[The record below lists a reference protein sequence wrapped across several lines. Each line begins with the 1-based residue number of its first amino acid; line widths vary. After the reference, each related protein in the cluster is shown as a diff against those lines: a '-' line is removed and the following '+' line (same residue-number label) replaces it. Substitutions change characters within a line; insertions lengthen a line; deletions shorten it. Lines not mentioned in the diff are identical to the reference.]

1 MPPRHPSTP
10 TTAASRAVLE
20 PPTLPSWKEDGYYSN
35 YDAEMP
41 AMMDPQIEE
50 HMPRPSLLAFRPS
63 RMLRVSQ
70 QQHQNAVYKQQL
82 LQAIA
87 RGSDDGGRSPVGTT
101 RTSDASSDDW
111 YQASESS
118 SDAGYPSP
126 VAQFNRDNRAVSTV
140 DEDEEKV
147 SNNSRLNRAGSLLA
161 VMAMPASGPIPL
173 LERMESEDDDN
184 DIDTIIC
191 DPSRLPR
198 TLIVDEDGFT
208 LSRES
213 VMVGAAQV
221 PRGGVIKSGLL
232 FKQGFGL
239 RAGGWKVRF
248 VVLTSSKMTFFREEH
263 GRKRGEIDLS
273 KCNAKSIE
281 IMPRDSIFDG
291 SQATMWR
298 FAIRNKNRRVLFSAY
313 NENEMKDWLRCLH
326 VALAAQGAG
335 FGRFT
340 DFVTLL
346 VTRSKTCFE
355 MLKGESLAGKVGL
368 ELKSFE
374 DSEFDGKIW
383 HAQTPGSTLT
393 PGLNICVQ
401 GTKHL
406 ATDRVVL
413 HSAASGLYFD
423 IAQLVFNVAH
433 IFGTVKNLR
442 ELRSLCFLRGDLGG
456 VDGGFFSGDEGGK
469 SVLLRGFRGANKKN
483 FVHGTVA
490 ERRLIAGKLVRTTDL
505 EEEGGLISSVS
516 APELSRAIARQVRN
530 LKASSQ
536 SDQDALDI
544 VLNSS
549 CDIKCDEKP
558 ESSKKTPPMREL
570 SIAEQKRI
578 ALRQQENQLQV
589 QLLRATQKLSRK
601 YQQQLDHH
609 RKVPASSKIHVL
621 AQKWEQQGR
630 QSPENAGA
638 MSPAADNEQYKLYMA
653 SRFSSQTEL
662 DFYPRKIEPR
672 EPATDK
678 HRRHSMHTKYGNAL
692 VKAKC
697 SLRGPF

>member
-1 MPPRHPSTP
+1 MAPRHPSTP

-20 PPTLPSWKEDGYYSN
+20 PPALPSWKEDSYYDS

-82 LQAIA
+82 LHAIA
-87 RGSDDGGRSPVGTT
+87 RGSDDGGRSPVGGAS
-101 RTSDASSDDW
+101 RASDTSSDDW

-118 SDAGYPSP
+118 SDAGFPSP
-126 VAQFNRDNRAVSTV
+126 AAQFNRDHRAVSTV
-140 DEDEEKV
+140 EEDEEKE
-147 SNNSRLNRAGSLLA
+147 SNSSSRLNRAGSLLA

-248 VVLTSSKMTFFREEH
+248 VVLTSTKMTFFREEH

-273 KCNAKSIE
+273 KCNAKGIE

-313 NENEMKDWLRCLH
+313 TENEMKDWLRCLH

-340 DFVTLL
+340 DFVVPSGT
-346 VTRSKTCFE
+346 F
-355 MLKGESLAGKVGL
+355 LAGRSGGL
-368 ELKSFE
+368 
-374 DSEFDGKIW
+374 
-383 HAQTPGSTLT
+383 
-393 PGLNICVQ
+393 
-401 GTKHL
+401 
-406 ATDRVVL
+406 
-413 HSAASGLYFD
+413 
-423 IAQLVFNVAH
+423 
-433 IFGTVKNLR
+433 
-442 ELRSLCFLRGDLGG
+442 LRS
-456 VDGGFFSGDEGGK
+456 SG
-469 SVLLRGFRGANKKN
+469 
-483 FVHGTVA
+483 
-490 ERRLIAGKLVRTTDL
+490 
-505 EEEGGLISSVS
+505 
-516 APELSRAIARQVRN
+516 N
-530 LKASSQ
+530 L
-536 SDQDALDI
+536 
-544 VLNSS
+544 
-549 CDIKCDEKP
+549 
-558 ESSKKTPPMREL
+558 
-570 SIAEQKRI
+570 
-578 ALRQQENQLQV
+578 
-589 QLLRATQKLSRK
+589 
-601 YQQQLDHH
+601 
-609 RKVPASSKIHVL
+609 
-621 AQKWEQQGR
+621 
-630 QSPENAGA
+630 
-638 MSPAADNEQYKLYMA
+638 
-653 SRFSSQTEL
+653 
-662 DFYPRKIEPR
+662 
-672 EPATDK
+672 
-678 HRRHSMHTKYGNAL
+678 
-692 VKAKC
+692 
-697 SLRGPF
+697 

>member
-20 PPTLPSWKEDGYYSN
+20 PPALPSWKEDGYYSN

-87 RGSDDGGRSPVGTT
+87 RGSDGGGRSP
-101 RTSDASSDDW
+101 
-111 YQASESS
+111 
-118 SDAGYPSP
+118 
-126 VAQFNRDNRAVSTV
+126 FNRDNRSVSTV

-147 SNNSRLNRAGSLLA
+147 NNNSRLNRAGSLLA

-340 DFVTLL
+340 DFVVPSGT
-346 VTRSKTCFE
+346 F
-355 MLKGESLAGKVGL
+355 LAGRSGGL
-368 ELKSFE
+368 
-374 DSEFDGKIW
+374 
-383 HAQTPGSTLT
+383 
-393 PGLNICVQ
+393 
-401 GTKHL
+401 
-406 ATDRVVL
+406 
-413 HSAASGLYFD
+413 
-423 IAQLVFNVAH
+423 
-433 IFGTVKNLR
+433 
-442 ELRSLCFLRGDLGG
+442 LRS
-456 VDGGFFSGDEGGK
+456 SG
-469 SVLLRGFRGANKKN
+469 
-483 FVHGTVA
+483 
-490 ERRLIAGKLVRTTDL
+490 
-505 EEEGGLISSVS
+505 
-516 APELSRAIARQVRN
+516 N
-530 LKASSQ
+530 L
-536 SDQDALDI
+536 
-544 VLNSS
+544 
-549 CDIKCDEKP
+549 
-558 ESSKKTPPMREL
+558 
-570 SIAEQKRI
+570 
-578 ALRQQENQLQV
+578 
-589 QLLRATQKLSRK
+589 
-601 YQQQLDHH
+601 
-609 RKVPASSKIHVL
+609 
-621 AQKWEQQGR
+621 
-630 QSPENAGA
+630 
-638 MSPAADNEQYKLYMA
+638 
-653 SRFSSQTEL
+653 
-662 DFYPRKIEPR
+662 
-672 EPATDK
+672 
-678 HRRHSMHTKYGNAL
+678 
-692 VKAKC
+692 
-697 SLRGPF
+697 